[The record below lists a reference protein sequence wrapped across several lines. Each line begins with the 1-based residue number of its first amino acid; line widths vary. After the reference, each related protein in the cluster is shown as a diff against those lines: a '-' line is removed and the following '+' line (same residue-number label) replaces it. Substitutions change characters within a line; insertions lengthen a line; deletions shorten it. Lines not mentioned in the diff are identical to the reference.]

1 MTEKEYARLDKELA
15 PKSPIVKD
23 CFNAFWIGG
32 LICVIGQLLMNGY
45 QALKLDKQDA
55 ATAVSMTLV
64 ALSALLTGL
73 SLYDD
78 IAKHAGAGTLV
89 PITGFANAIAAPA
102 VEFKTEGFILGVGAK
117 MFTIAGPVIVYGLG
131 ASVVY
136 GLIYWMCLLF

>member
-1 MTEKEYARLDKELA
+1 MTEKEYGKLIKNMA
-15 PKSPIVKD
+15 PKSPIGRD
-23 CFNAFWIGG
+23 CLNAFWIGG
-32 LICVIGQLLMNGY
+32 LICCIGQLIMNGY
-45 QALKLDKQDA
+45 AALGLDKTDSGT
-55 ATAVSMTLV
+55 ATSMTLV

-89 PITGFANAIAAPA
+89 PITGFANSIAAPA

-117 MFTIAGPVIVYGLG
+117 MFTIAGPVIVYGVS

-136 GLIYWMCLLF
+136 GLIYWITTLF